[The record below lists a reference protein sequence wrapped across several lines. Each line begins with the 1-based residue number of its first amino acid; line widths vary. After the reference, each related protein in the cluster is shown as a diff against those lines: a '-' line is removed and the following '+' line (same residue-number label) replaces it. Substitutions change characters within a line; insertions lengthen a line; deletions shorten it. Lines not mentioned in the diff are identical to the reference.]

1 MLGLGKRIQKVY
13 KESLMENYLPTLM
26 YIISG
31 IMLGY
36 VALSIY
42 TLSQHI
48 KNQAKDIEK
57 RFDYKN
63 EGKQSEK

>member
-1 MLGLGKRIQKVY
+1 
-13 KESLMENYLPTLM
+13 MENYLPTLM

-42 TLSQHI
+42 TLSQQV
-48 KNQAKDIEK
+48 KKQARDIEK
-57 RFDYKN
+57 RYQNKV
-63 EGKQSEK
+63 QSKIEKGEWK

>member
-1 MLGLGKRIQKVY
+1 
-13 KESLMENYLPTLM
+13 MENYLPTLM

-48 KNQAKDIEK
+48 KNQANDIEK
-57 RFDYKN
+57 RFNYKN

>member
-1 MLGLGKRIQKVY
+1 
-13 KESLMENYLPTLM
+13 MENYLPTLM

-36 VALSIY
+36 IVFSVY
-42 TLSQHI
+42 TLSQQI

-63 EGKQSEK
+63 EGKQNEN